1 MEKNCLVTKYKA
13 TVNDASLKKLGSIIG
28 TMVYQQEEWFGFN
41 KVPGTNA
48 KVVFKQNGQVV
59 FEVVGGR
66 NIPAGTYDVEFV
78 DKYNIT
84 DFALSRFVTPIDTK
98 ELAYTKDL
106 GYISIGSAIHGD
118 IANIFNTI
126 GQNTTLVAVQGAN
139 VYGVIDGGIFENAN
153 KTKFIGI
160 AVGVNVTGTIESIAE
175 GFVNKQWEIDFSI
188 SLWLSKVTLNKKLFT
203 YEGTGQY
210 GVPEGAVILHR
221 TENGCTV
228 SRNDVLM
235 ATLADGVW
243 TYES

>member
-28 TMVYQQEEWFGFN
+28 TVVYSQEEWFGFN
-41 KVPGTNA
+41 KVPGSAA
-48 KVVFKQNGQVV
+48 KVIFKQNGQVV
-59 FEVVGGR
+59 FEVNGGR

-84 DFALSRFVTPIDTK
+84 DLILSRFTTPIDTK

-106 GYISIGSAIHGD
+106 RIINAKSSLRGD
-118 IANIFNTI
+118 IAYILNTI
-126 GQNTTLVAVQGAN
+126 GPNTTAVTLSGTN
-139 VYGVIDGGIFENAN
+139 VYGVVDGSILNNAD
-153 KTKFIGI
+153 KTKFYHLQ
-160 AVGVNVTGTIESIAE
+160 VGTKISGTIESIAKA
-175 GFVNKQWEIDFSI
+175 FANKLWEVDFQLE
-188 SLWLSKVTLNKKLFT
+188 LWLSQVTLNKKLFT
-203 YEGTGQY
+203 NGGKGQY
-210 GVPEGAVILHR
+210 GVPTGAIILHR

-235 ATLADGVW
+235 ATLANGVW